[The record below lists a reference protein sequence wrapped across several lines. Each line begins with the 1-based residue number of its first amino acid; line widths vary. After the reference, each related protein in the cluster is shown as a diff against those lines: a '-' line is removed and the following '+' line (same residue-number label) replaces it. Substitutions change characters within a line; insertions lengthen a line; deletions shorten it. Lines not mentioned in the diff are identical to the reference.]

1 MSVFKL
7 PDSLC
12 EDLTSM
18 IWNFWWGQRNEERK
32 IAWMSWE
39 KLCTPKSC
47 GGMGF
52 KKLKEFNMALLAKQG
67 WRLQQGHD
75 SLVYKVLKAKYFPTS
90 DFSQA
95 VLSNNPSFT
104 WRSIMSAQPFINYGL
119 RWRLGNG
126 ESIRIWGDKWVP
138 KPSTFMVSSLR
149 LFMPQD
155 MKVGELID
163 KEEASWKIGVVDALF
178 LPHEVEAIKAI
189 PISSNLPEDKQIW
202 AWSSN
207 GAFSVKNAYW
217 VVSQMSL
224 NDSMGSSSDG
234 SQERSFWK

>member
-1 MSVFKL
+1 
-7 PDSLC
+7 
-12 EDLTSM
+12 
-18 IWNFWWGQRNEERK
+18 
-32 IAWMSWE
+32 
-39 KLCTPKSC
+39 
-47 GGMGF
+47 
-52 KKLKEFNMALLAKQG
+52 MALLAKQG
-67 WRLQQGHD
+67 WRLQQGYD

-95 VLSNNPSFT
+95 TLGNNPSFT
-104 WRSIMSAQPFINYGL
+104 WRSIMSAQPLVNYGL

-126 ESIRIWGDKWVP
+126 ESIRIWGDKWLP

-155 MKVGELID
+155 MNVGELID